1 MSLVDFLSRLHQNDG
16 SNNHVTSAQRI
27 REAIIIILQKQR
39 LFGEVL
45 LQLPRE
51 NDLQLPVMMRLRW
64 EDDRL
69 VLVINPEKLANVRN
83 DELQS
88 LLEHEALH
96 LIWMHPLHYASYPH
110 QDLVQIATDV
120 AVNQYLTEPP
130 QGTVTLSQLEKALRQ
145 KLMPKLDSQDY
156 LNILEQLP
164 AEQQEKL
171 HQPGLKLNGG
181 KQEENATTDEVKIAD
196 THNGWQESKTSQQ
209 ISNQVVRLANIK
221 QILNRSWRQ
230 TPQRDRGLL
239 PGNVRSQL
247 QKVQKTKIVDWRQV
261 FRHQFG
267 LIARGQVNSHARF
280 NRRQPLRMDLPGKV
294 TRLDPAIDIF
304 VDNSGSVTD
313 QEIVQTL
320 TTLEKMLKKTKLTAN
335 VYSFDARVTTKQK
348 LHDGKKLDFRR
359 TGGGGTSF
367 QCIFDYLHQHHL
379 TKRNRIIIIITD
391 GWGEERINDY
401 HYQNVYWLMM
411 TKANQLS
418 VKEPPGRVLEMRG

>member
-1 MSLVDFLSRLHQNDG
+1 MSLGDFLARLHQNDG

-51 NDLQLPVMMRLRW
+51 NDLQLPAMMGLRW
-64 EDDRL
+64 EDNRL

-96 LIWMHPLHYASYPH
+96 LIWMHPLRYASYPH

-181 KQEENATTDEVKIAD
+181 KQEENATADEVKIAD

-294 TRLDPAIDIF
+294 TRLDPAVDIF
-304 VDNSGSVTD
+304 IDNSGSVTD

-335 VYSFDARVTTKQK
+335 VYSFDARVTAKQK

-379 TKRNRIIIIITD
+379 TKRNRIIIITD
-391 GWGEERINDY
+391 GWGEEQINNY

>member
-1 MSLVDFLSRLHQNDG
+1 MSLGDFLARLHQNDG

-96 LIWMHPLHYASYPH
+96 LIWMHPLRYASYPH

-181 KQEENATTDEVKIAD
+181 KQKENTTADKVKTAD

-209 ISNQVVRLANIK
+209 ISNQIVRLANIK
-221 QILNRSWRQ
+221 RILNNSWRQ

-247 QKVQKTKIVDWRQV
+247 QKVQKTKIGDWRQV

-294 TRLDPAIDIF
+294 TRLDPAVDIF

-391 GWGEERINDY
+391 GWGEERINNY

-418 VKEPPGRVLEMRG
+418 VKEPPGRVLEMRR

>member
-51 NDLQLPVMMRLRW
+51 NDLQLPAMMGLRW
-64 EDDRL
+64 EDNRL

-96 LIWMHPLHYASYPH
+96 LIWMHPLRYASYPH

-130 QGTVTLSQLEKALRQ
+130 QGTVTLSQLEKVLRQ

-171 HQPGLKLNGG
+171 HQPGLKLSGS
-181 KQEENATTDEVKIAD
+181 KQKENATADEVKTPD

-209 ISNQVVRLANIK
+209 VSNQIVRLANIK
-221 QILNRSWRQ
+221 RILNNSWRQ

-294 TRLDPAIDIF
+294 TRLDPAVDIF

-320 TTLEKMLKKTKLTAN
+320 TILEKMLKKTKLTAN

-379 TKRNRIIIIITD
+379 TKRNRIIIITD

>member
-1 MSLVDFLSRLHQNDG
+1 MSLGDILARLRQKGGGN
-16 SNNHVTSAQRI
+16 SHVTSAQRI
-27 REAIIIILQKQR
+27 REAIISILQKQR

-51 NDLQLPVMMRLRW
+51 NDLQLPAMMGLKW
-64 EDDRL
+64 EDNRL
-69 VLVINPEKLANVRN
+69 VLVMNPEKLANVRN

-96 LIWMHPLHYASYPH
+96 LIWMHPLRYASYPH

-130 QGTVTLSQLEKALRQ
+130 KGTVTLSQLEKVLRQ

-164 AEQQEKL
+164 AKQQEKL

-181 KQEENATTDEVKIAD
+181 KQKENATAAKIKTAD

-221 QILNRSWRQ
+221 RVLNNSWRQ

-239 PGNVRSQL
+239 PGNVKSQL

-261 FRHQFG
+261 LRHQFG
-267 LIARGQVNSHARF
+267 VIARGQVNSYARF

-294 TRLDPAIDIF
+294 TRLDPAVDIF

-335 VYSFDARVTTKQK
+335 VYSFDARVTAKQK

-379 TKRNRIIIIITD
+379 TKRNRMIIIITD
-391 GWGEERINDY
+391 GWGEERINNY

>member
-1 MSLVDFLSRLHQNDG
+1 MSLGDFLARLHQNDG

-96 LIWMHPLHYASYPH
+96 LIWMHPLRYASYPH

-181 KQEENATTDEVKIAD
+181 KQKENTTADKVKTAD

-209 ISNQVVRLANIK
+209 ISNQIVRLANIK
-221 QILNRSWRQ
+221 RILNNSWRQ
-230 TPQRDRGLL
+230 TPQRDCGLL

-294 TRLDPAIDIF
+294 TRLDPAVDIF

-391 GWGEERINDY
+391 GWGEERINNY

-418 VKEPPGRVLEMRG
+418 VKEPPGRVLEMRR

>member
-1 MSLVDFLSRLHQNDG
+1 MSLGDFLARLHQNDG

-96 LIWMHPLHYASYPH
+96 LIWMQPLRYASYPH

-181 KQEENATTDEVKIAD
+181 KQKENTTADKVKTAD

-209 ISNQVVRLANIK
+209 ISNQIVRLANIK
-221 QILNRSWRQ
+221 RILNNSWRQ

-294 TRLDPAIDIF
+294 TRLDPAVDIF

-320 TTLEKMLKKTKLTAN
+320 PILEKMLKKTKLTAN

-391 GWGEERINDY
+391 GWGEERINNY

>member
-1 MSLVDFLSRLHQNDG
+1 MSLGDFLARLHQNDG

-96 LIWMHPLHYASYPH
+96 LIWMHPLRYASYPH

-181 KQEENATTDEVKIAD
+181 KQKENTTADKVKTAD

-209 ISNQVVRLANIK
+209 ISNQIVRLANIK
-221 QILNRSWRQ
+221 RILNNSWRQ

-294 TRLDPAIDIF
+294 TRLDPAVDIF

-335 VYSFDARVTTKQK
+335 VYLFDARVTTKQK

-391 GWGEERINDY
+391 GWGEERINNY

-418 VKEPPGRVLEMRG
+418 VKEPPGRVLEMRR

>member
-1 MSLVDFLSRLHQNDG
+1 MSLGDFLARLRQN
-16 SNNHVTSAQRI
+16 SENNNHVTSGQRI
-27 REAIIIILQKQR
+27 RNAIIGILQKQR

-51 NDLQLPVMMRLRW
+51 NDVRLPAIMGLKW
-64 EDDRL
+64 EDNRL
-69 VLVINPEKLANVRN
+69 VLVINSEKLASVRD
-83 DELQS
+83 DELQN

-96 LIWMHPLHYASYPH
+96 LIWMHPLRYASYPH
-110 QDLVQIATDV
+110 PDLVQIATDV
-120 AVNQYLTEPP
+120 AVNQYLTESP
-130 QGTVTLSQLEKALRQ
+130 QGTVTLSQLEKLLRR
-145 KLMPKLDSQDY
+145 KLTPKLDSQDY

-171 HQPGLKLNGG
+171 HQSGLKLNGS
-181 KQEENATTDEVKIAD
+181 KQKENAKATEAKITD
-196 THNGWQESKTSQQ
+196 THNGWQESKVSQQ
-209 ISNQVVRLANIK
+209 VSNQVVRLANIK
-221 QILNRSWRQ
+221 RILNTSWKQ

-239 PGNVRSQL
+239 PGNIKSQL
-247 QKVQKTKIVDWRQV
+247 QEVHQTKIVDWRQIL
-261 FRHQFG
+261 RRQFG
-267 LIARGQVNSHARF
+267 VIARGQVDSHARF

-294 TRLDPAIDIF
+294 TRLDPAVDIF
-304 VDNSGSVTD
+304 VDNSGSITD
-313 QEIVQTL
+313 QEISQTL
-320 TTLEKMLKKTKLTAN
+320 TTLEQMLKKTKLTAS
-335 VYSFDARVTTKQK
+335 VYSFDAHVTTKQK
-348 LHDGKKLDFRR
+348 LHDGKKLDFSR

-391 GWGEERINDY
+391 GWGEDQINNY

>member
-1 MSLVDFLSRLHQNDG
+1 MSLGDFLARLRQNSE
-16 SNNHVTSAQRI
+16 SNTHVTSAQRI
-27 REAIIIILQKQR
+27 REAIIGILQKQR
-39 LFGEVL
+39 LLGEVL

-51 NDLQLPVMMRLRW
+51 NDVRLPAITGLKW
-64 EDDRL
+64 EDNRL
-69 VLVINPEKLANVRN
+69 VLVINLEKLASVRD
-83 DELQS
+83 DELQN

-96 LIWMHPLHYASYPH
+96 LIWMHPLRYASYPH
-110 QDLVQIATDV
+110 PDLVQIATDV

-130 QGTVTLSQLEKALRQ
+130 QGTVTLSQLEKVLRQ

-164 AEQQEKL
+164 VEQQEKL
-171 HQPGLKLNGG
+171 HQSGLKLNGS
-181 KQEENATTDEVKIAD
+181 KQKENAKAAEVKITD
-196 THNGWQESKTSQQ
+196 THNGWQEPKASQQ
-209 ISNQVVRLANIK
+209 VSNQVVRLANIK
-221 QILNRSWRQ
+221 QILNRSWEQ

-239 PGNVRSQL
+239 PGNVKSQL
-247 QKVQKTKIVDWRQV
+247 QKAHQTRIVDWRQIL
-261 FRHQFG
+261 RHQFG
-267 LIARGQVNSHARF
+267 LIARGKVNSHARF

-335 VYSFDARVTTKQK
+335 VYSFDARVTAKQK
-348 LHDGKKLDFRR
+348 LHDGKKIDFRR

-391 GWGEERINDY
+391 GWGEERINNY

>member
-1 MSLVDFLSRLHQNDG
+1 MSLGDFLARLHQNDG
-16 SNNHVTSAQRI
+16 SNNHVTSAQWI

-51 NDLQLPVMMRLRW
+51 NDLQLPAMMGLRW
-64 EDDRL
+64 EDNRL

-96 LIWMHPLHYASYPH
+96 LIWMHPLRYASYPH

-181 KQEENATTDEVKIAD
+181 KQEENATADEVKIAD

-294 TRLDPAIDIF
+294 TRLDPAVDIF
-304 VDNSGSVTD
+304 IDNSGSVTD

-335 VYSFDARVTTKQK
+335 VYSFDARVTAKQK

-379 TKRNRIIIIITD
+379 TKRNRIIIITD
-391 GWGEERINDY
+391 GWGEEQINNY

>member
-1 MSLVDFLSRLHQNDG
+1 MSLGDFLARLRQKGGGN
-16 SNNHVTSAQRI
+16 SHVTSAQRI
-27 REAIIIILQKQR
+27 REAIISILQKQR

-51 NDLQLPVMMRLRW
+51 NDLQLPAMMGLRW
-64 EDDRL
+64 EDNRL
-69 VLVINPEKLANVRN
+69 VLVINPEKLARVRN

-96 LIWMHPLHYASYPH
+96 LIWMHPLRYASYPH
-110 QDLVQIATDV
+110 PDLVQIATDV

-130 QGTVTLSQLEKALRQ
+130 QGTVTLSQLEKVLRQ

-171 HQPGLKLNGG
+171 HQPGLKLNGS
-181 KQEENATTDEVKIAD
+181 KQKGNATADEVKTAD
-196 THNGWQESKTSQQ
+196 THNGWQEPKTSQ
-209 ISNQVVRLANIK
+209 

-230 TPQRDRGLL
+230 TLQRDRGLL

-294 TRLDPAIDIF
+294 TRLDPAVDIF

-335 VYSFDARVTTKQK
+335 VYSFDARVTAKQK

-367 QCIFDYLHQHHL
+367 QCVFDYLHLHHL

-391 GWGEERINDY
+391 GWGEEQINNY

>member
-1 MSLVDFLSRLHQNDG
+1 MSLGDFLARLHQNDG

-96 LIWMHPLHYASYPH
+96 LIWMHPLRYASYPH

-181 KQEENATTDEVKIAD
+181 KQKENTTADKVKTAD

-209 ISNQVVRLANIK
+209 ISNQIVRLANIK
-221 QILNRSWRQ
+221 RILNNSWRQ

-294 TRLDPAIDIF
+294 TRLDPAVDIF

-320 TTLEKMLKKTKLTAN
+320 TILEKMLKKTKLTAN

-391 GWGEERINDY
+391 GWGEERINNY

-418 VKEPPGRVLEMRG
+418 VKEPPGRVLEMRR

>member
-1 MSLVDFLSRLHQNDG
+1 MSLGDFLARLHQNDG

-51 NDLQLPVMMRLRW
+51 NDLQLPAMMGLRW
-64 EDDRL
+64 EDNRL

-96 LIWMHPLHYASYPH
+96 LIWMHPLRYASYPH

-130 QGTVTLSQLEKALRQ
+130 QGTVTLSQLEKVLRQ

-171 HQPGLKLNGG
+171 HQTGLKLSGS
-181 KQEENATTDEVKIAD
+181 KQKENATADEVKTPD

-209 ISNQVVRLANIK
+209 VSNQIVRLANIK
-221 QILNRSWRQ
+221 RILNNSWRQ

-294 TRLDPAIDIF
+294 TRLDPAVDIF

-320 TTLEKMLKKTKLTAN
+320 TILEKMLKKTKLTAN

-379 TKRNRIIIIITD
+379 TNK
-391 GWGEERINDY
+391 
-401 HYQNVYWLMM
+401 H
-411 TKANQLS
+411 
-418 VKEPPGRVLEMRG
+418 

>member
-1 MSLVDFLSRLHQNDG
+1 MSLGDFLARLHQNDG
-16 SNNHVTSAQRI
+16 SDNHVTSAQQI
-27 REAIIIILQKQR
+27 RKAIISILQKQR

-51 NDLQLPVMMRLRW
+51 NDLQLPAMMGLRW
-64 EDDRL
+64 EDNRL
-69 VLVINPEKLANVRN
+69 VLVINPEKLAHVRN

-96 LIWMHPLHYASYPH
+96 LIWMHPLRYASYPH

-130 QGTVTLSQLEKALRQ
+130 QGTVTLSQLEKVLRQ

-156 LNILEQLP
+156 LNILEHLP

-171 HQPGLKLNGG
+171 HQPGLKLNGS
-181 KQEENATTDEVKIAD
+181 KQKENATADEVKTAD
-196 THNGWQESKTSQQ
+196 THNGWQEPKTSQQ
-209 ISNQVVRLANIK
+209 VRNQVVRLANIK
-221 QILNRSWRQ
+221 QILNRSWKQ

-239 PGNVRSQL
+239 PGNVKAQL
-247 QKVQKTKIVDWRQV
+247 QKAHQTKIVDWRQV
-261 FRHQFG
+261 LRHQFR

-294 TRLDPAIDIF
+294 TRLDPAVDIF

-335 VYSFDARVTTKQK
+335 VYSFDARVTAKQK

-367 QCIFDYLHQHHL
+367 QCIFDYLHLHHL

-391 GWGEERINDY
+391 GWGEERINNY

>member
-1 MSLVDFLSRLHQNDG
+1 MSLGDFLARLHQNDG

-96 LIWMHPLHYASYPH
+96 LIWMHPLRYASYPH

-181 KQEENATTDEVKIAD
+181 KQKENTTADKVKTAD
-196 THNGWQESKTSQQ
+196 THNGWQESKPSQQ
-209 ISNQVVRLANIK
+209 ISNQIVRLANIK
-221 QILNRSWRQ
+221 RILNNSWRQ

-294 TRLDPAIDIF
+294 TRLDPAVDIF

-313 QEIVQTL
+313 QEIVQ
-320 TTLEKMLKKTKLTAN
+320 TLEKMLKKTKLTAN

-391 GWGEERINDY
+391 GWGEERINNY

>member
-1 MSLVDFLSRLHQNDG
+1 MSLGDFLARLHQNDG

-51 NDLQLPVMMRLRW
+51 NDLQLPAMMGLRW
-64 EDDRL
+64 EDNRL

-96 LIWMHPLHYASYPH
+96 LIWMHPLRYASYPH

-181 KQEENATTDEVKIAD
+181 KQEENATADEVKIAD

-209 ISNQVVRLANIK
+209 VSNQIVRLANIK
-221 QILNRSWRQ
+221 RILNNSWRQ

-294 TRLDPAIDIF
+294 TRLDPAVDIF

-320 TTLEKMLKKTKLTAN
+320 TILEKMLKKTKLTAN

-379 TKRNRIIIIITD
+379 TKRNRIIIITD

-418 VKEPPGRVLEMRG
+418 VKEPPGRVLEVRG

>member
-1 MSLVDFLSRLHQNDG
+1 MSLGDFLARLHQNDG

-96 LIWMHPLHYASYPH
+96 LIWMHPLRYASYPH

-181 KQEENATTDEVKIAD
+181 KQKENTTADKVKTAD

-209 ISNQVVRLANIK
+209 ISNQIVRLANIK
-221 QILNRSWRQ
+221 RILNNSWRQ

-294 TRLDPAIDIF
+294 TRLDPAVDIF

-379 TKRNRIIIIITD
+379 TKRNRIIIITD
-391 GWGEERINDY
+391 GWGEERINNY

-418 VKEPPGRVLEMRG
+418 VKEPPGRVLEMRR